1 MAAGTFH
8 NTFRL
13 IDTVLSVDDP
23 LMVAALSKPYEERG
37 LYPAALELKQTS
49 KSSRMADFLGIHLET
64 DSNCFHLSVYDKRKE
79 FPFRVRRY
87 PMMAS
92 LIPRTIPCGVFLGK
106 SCSHDGALGQT
117 ISSRTGWM

>member
-13 IDTVLSVDDP
+13 IDDVLSVDNP
-23 LMVAALSKPYEERG
+23 LMAAALSKPYEEGG

-92 LIPRTIPCGVFLGK
+92 LIPRTIP
-106 SCSHDGALGQT
+106 
-117 ISSRTGWM
+117 